1 MAQNGCVGVIIGNRG
16 FFPSFLAVEG
26 RKEIL
31 SLLESK
37 GIKAIIAPAEATQH
51 GAVTSYEDAQLYG
64 KLFRDHA
71 EEIDGIIISL
81 PNFGDEKSIAQTI
94 RFSGLN
100 VPVMVQAY
108 PDDLAKL
115 DLANRRDSF
124 CGKFSACANLRQ
136 YGIDFSLTDLHTV
149 DPKSEA
155 FARELDWF
163 MGVCRVT
170 KGLRNCRVGAV
181 GARPADFDTVRYS
194 EKILE
199 ANRISV
205 EPIDLFDLFGKV
217 NKLGEDDPAVQAK
230 LGALRGYCNI
240 AGVPDHAL
248 MRMARFATA
257 LSAWVESKDLDC
269 IALQCWSAIEENY
282 GITPCAVMSMMSNS
296 LIPAACEVDVTG
308 ALSMYALQLANG
320 TPATILDWNNN
331 YGHEPDKCVLFH
343 CSNAP
348 KVFFDDLKMSAQD
361 ILADSVGRE
370 NSYGTCVGRFVPMPV
385 TLARLT
391 TDDVSGEIRTYLA
404 EGALVD
410 DPLNTFGGVGVL
422 HVEDMQELLRY
433 CCVEGFEHHVAMGG
447 GRVGDMLAEAFGNY
461 LGWDLYYHKG

>member
-1 MAQNGCVGVIIGNRG
+1 M
-16 FFPSFLAVEG
+16 
-26 RKEIL
+26 
-31 SLLESK
+31 
-37 GIKAIIAPAEATQH
+37 
-51 GAVTSYEDAQLYG
+51 
-64 KLFRDHA
+64 
-71 EEIDGIIISL
+71 
-81 PNFGDEKSIAQTI
+81 
-94 RFSGLN
+94 
-100 VPVMVQAY
+100 
-108 PDDLAKL
+108 
-115 DLANRRDSF
+115 
-124 CGKFSACANLRQ
+124 
-136 YGIDFSLTDLHTV
+136 
-149 DPKSEA
+149 
-155 FARELDWF
+155 
-163 MGVCRVT
+163 
-170 KGLRNCRVGAV
+170 

-217 NKLGEDDPAVQAK
+217 NKLGEDDPAVQEK

-248 MRMARFATA
+248 MRMARFAAA

-331 YGHEPDKCVLFH
+331 YGHEPDKCILFH

-348 KVFFDDLKMSAQD
+348 KVFFDDMKMSAQD

-370 NSYGTCVGRFVPMPV
+370 NSYGTCVGRFSPMPV

-410 DPLNTFGGVGVL
+410 EIGRA
-422 HVEDMQELLRY
+422 HV
-433 CCVEGFEHHVAMGG
+433 
-447 GRVGDMLAEAFGNY
+447 
-461 LGWDLYYHKG
+461 